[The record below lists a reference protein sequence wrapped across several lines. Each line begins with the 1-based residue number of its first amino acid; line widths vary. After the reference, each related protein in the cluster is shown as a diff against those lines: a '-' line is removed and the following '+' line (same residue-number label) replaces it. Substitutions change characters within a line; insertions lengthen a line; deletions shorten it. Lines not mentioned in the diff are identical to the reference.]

1 MKKVLCILCALLVMV
16 SFTACSSTSN
26 NAPETTTSKTTTA
39 NSNAIDKNIDAV
51 AEYLGYTDGEETLYN
66 MIGATAGKEYD
77 GGNFELYEFTE
88 DSESY
93 QTAINGGGL
102 VKAAAYKDGIVL
114 VFAGEAN
121 QKLIDQFNA
130 IEFK

>member
-1 MKKVLCILCALLVMV
+1 MKKVLCILCALFVMV

>member
-1 MKKVLCILCALLVMV
+1 MKKVLCILCALLVIV

-26 NAPETTTSKTTTA
+26 NAPETTISKTTTA

-93 QTAINGGGL
+93 QAAINGGGL

>member
-1 MKKVLCILCALLVMV
+1 MKKVLCILCALLVMI